1 MSDVQLSTAVNQHY
15 LNKVMDLSDSMDV
28 QAAEDIFDARGNK
41 LLAKGARV
49 SRALQEKLIVHKL
62 TKPLEA
68 CITVEGG
75 VDSQR
80 ISATAQRLLNLD
92 GPLGHIVK
100 HSGAS
105 GPSPIALLA
114 NLKFGNAMSMMLTIA
129 DKDQGKALEHAVTVS
144 LLSIAI
150 GRKAG
155 MSELDQRVAG
165 MAGLLHD
172 VGELYIDPAYLIQGK
187 RLLPHEW
194 AHLVVHPHTGHML
207 ISELDKFPPAV
218 SRAVSE
224 HHERF
229 DGGGYPRR
237 ISASAISATGQL
249 VAMAEMI
256 SGVLGRDRPLARLAL
271 ALKII
276 PGEHAKLI
284 LDALNDTIR
293 DERGAG
299 GAAEAAPGAASVGA
313 GAPCEQ
319 VERLIQ
325 RISLAASRTS
335 ALREGPGAKS
345 ARMRDVLGATLS
357 RIRLVER
364 AVIGTGLDMLATVQD
379 SSFQEDAGL
388 LFEREVAVREIQ
400 WRLRD
405 VARDLA
411 LQVTDPQD
419 RLMLVPII
427 GVLDDDFSQTDYCAE
442 ARASQAAL
450 AA

>member
-15 LNKVMDLSDSMDV
+15 LDKVMDLSETMDV
-28 QAAEDIFDARGNK
+28 QANEDIFDARGNK

-68 CITVEGG
+68 CITVDGG

-80 ISATAQRLLNLD
+80 VTATAQRLLNLD
-92 GPLGHIVK
+92 GPLAHIVK
-100 HSGAS
+100 HSGSS
-105 GPSPIALLA
+105 GASPIALLA
-114 NLKFGNAMSMMLTIA
+114 NLKFGSAMSMMLTIA
-129 DKDQGKALEHAVTVS
+129 DKDHGKALDHAVTVS
-144 LLSIAI
+144 LLAIAI

-172 VGELYIDPAYLIQGK
+172 VGELYIDPAYLTPGK

-194 AHLVVHPHTGHML
+194 AHLVIHPHTGQML

-218 SRAVSE
+218 GRAVSE

-237 ISASAISATGQL
+237 SSGAAISATGQL
-249 VAMAEMI
+249 VAIAEMI
-256 SGVLGRDRPLARLAL
+256 SGVLGRDRPLERLAL

-284 LDALNDTIR
+284 LDALNDAIR
-293 DERGAG
+293 GERSNSASPAAAAG
-299 GAAEAAPGAASVGA
+299 SA
-313 GAPCEQ
+313 APCEQ
-319 VERLIQ
+319 VGRLIQ
-325 RISLAASRTS
+325 RISLAAGRIRT
-335 ALREGPGAKS
+335 LMEGPASTS
-345 ARMRDVLGATLS
+345 ARMRDLLGATLS
-357 RIRLVER
+357 RIRTVER
-364 AVIGTGLDMLATVQD
+364 AVIGTGLDMFVALQGAGIE
-379 SSFQEDAGL
+379 EDAAL
-388 LFEREVAVREIQ
+388 LFEREVATREIQ

-411 LQVTDPQD
+411 LQVTDPGE

-442 ARASQAAL
+442 ARAASEKMAA
-450 AA
+450 